1 VVLFQKENERK
12 WTINECERD
21 RLTVIKKC
29 QIQVESDVD
38 RVYITKKKRYNTRLL
53 VTERR
58 TRKLEKKVEK
68 EMRHLHS
75 WNWRV
80 GTWKEQVIENWFF
93 YIGQLVSSI
102 IDEYKTNARS
112 QSWKLQKKYECLFA
126 PVFYL
131 SMCLIFVPKSWMY
144 KLDSE
149 IIVT

>member
-1 VVLFQKENERK
+1 MVLFQKENERK

-80 GTWKEQVIENWFF
+80 GTWKEQVIEN
-93 YIGQLVSSI
+93 
-102 IDEYKTNARS
+102 
-112 QSWKLQKKYECLFA
+112 
-126 PVFYL
+126 
-131 SMCLIFVPKSWMY
+131 
-144 KLDSE
+144 
-149 IIVT
+149 